1 MAYLTWLA
9 ESVRLKL
16 EAKAIGEPVALRA
29 HFELSGDH
37 GLLTPTTATG
47 VSLAV
52 EWFESNELSLY
63 AQGGASQGYV
73 NVLARFD
80 GGQTALLGAALTQT
94 SDLARPPSVM
104 LLLVGNLGTIRFEDE
119 PGRFEDEPGRFED
132 EPGGDTLD
140 ASLAS
145 ARGEQQGRIEA
156 AIAQSLRLGEPVRLT
171 I

>member
-1 MAYLTWLA
+1 M
-9 ESVRLKL
+9 R
-16 EAKAIGEPVALRA
+16 G

-80 GGQTALLGAALTQT
+80 GGQTALLGSALTQT
-94 SDLARPPSVM
+94 SDIARPPSVM
-104 LLLVGNLGTIRFEDE
+104 LLLVGNLGTM
-119 PGRFEDEPGRFED
+119 RFEDEPGRFED

-140 ASLAS
+140 AVLAPM
-145 ARGEQQGRIEA
+145 RGEQQGRIEA

>member
-1 MAYLTWLA
+1 M
-9 ESVRLKL
+9 
-16 EAKAIGEPVALRA
+16 RA

-80 GGQTALLGAALTQT
+80 GGQTALLGSALTQT
-94 SDLARPPSVM
+94 GDLARPPSVM
-104 LLLVGNLGTIRFEDE
+104 LLLVGNLGTM
-119 PGRFEDEPGRFED
+119 RFEDEPGRFED

-140 ASLAS
+140 AGLAP
-145 ARGEQQGRIEA
+145 ARGEQQGPIEA

>member
-16 EAKAIGEPVALRA
+16 QAKAIGQPVALRC

-119 PGRFEDEPGRFED
+119 PGRFEDEPG
-132 EPGGDTLD
+132 GDTLD
-140 ASLAS
+140 AGLAPL
-145 ARGEQQGRIEA
+145 RGEQQGPIEA

>member
-1 MAYLTWLA
+1 M
-9 ESVRLKL
+9 
-16 EAKAIGEPVALRA
+16 ALRG

-52 EWFESNELSLY
+52 EWFESNEFSLY

-94 SDLARPPSVM
+94 SDRARPPSVM
-104 LLLVGNLGTIRFEDE
+104 LLLVGNLGTMRFEDE
-119 PGRFEDEPGRFED
+119 PGRFEDEPGD
-132 EPGGDTLD
+132 NTLD
-140 ASLAS
+140 AGLAPV
-145 ARGEQQGRIEA
+145 RGEQQGPIEA
-156 AIAQSLRLGEPVRLT
+156 AIAQSLGLGEPVRLT

>member
-1 MAYLTWLA
+1 M
-9 ESVRLKL
+9 R
-16 EAKAIGEPVALRA
+16 G

-80 GGQTALLGAALTQT
+80 GGQTALLGSALTQT
-94 SDLARPPSVM
+94 SDIARPPSVM
-104 LLLVGNLGTIRFEDE
+104 LLLVGNLGTM
-119 PGRFEDEPGRFED
+119 RFEDEPGRFED

-140 ASLAS
+140 AGLAPV
-145 ARGEQQGRIEA
+145 RGEQQGRIEA

>member
-16 EAKAIGEPVALRA
+16 QAKAIGEPVALRG

-80 GGQTALLGAALTQT
+80 GGQTALLGSALTQT
-94 SDLARPPSVM
+94 SDIARPPSVM
-104 LLLVGNLGTIRFEDE
+104 LLLVGNLGTMRFEDE
-119 PGRFEDEPGRFED
+119 LGRFEDEPGRD
-132 EPGGDTLD
+132 ALD
-140 ASLAS
+140 AGLAPM
-145 ARGEQQGRIEA
+145 RGEQQGPIEA

>member
-1 MAYLTWLA
+1 M
-9 ESVRLKL
+9 R
-16 EAKAIGEPVALRA
+16 G

-80 GGQTALLGAALTQT
+80 GGQTALLGSALTQT
-94 SDLARPPSVM
+94 GDMARPPSVM
-104 LLLVGNLGTIRFEDE
+104 LLLVGNLGTM
-119 PGRFEDEPGRFED
+119 RFED

-140 ASLAS
+140 AGLPP
-145 ARGEQQGRIEA
+145 ARGEQQRRIEA

>member
-16 EAKAIGEPVALRA
+16 QAKAIGEPVALRG

-52 EWFESNELSLY
+52 GWFESNELSLY

-80 GGQTALLGAALTQT
+80 GGQTALLGSALTQT
-94 SDLARPPSVM
+94 SDIARPPSVM
-104 LLLVGNLGTIRFEDE
+104 LLLVGNLGTMRFEDE
-119 PGRFEDEPGRFED
+119 PGRFEDEPGD
-132 EPGGDTLD
+132 NTLD
-140 ASLAS
+140 AGLAPV
-145 ARGEQQGRIEA
+145 RGEQQGRIEA

>member
-16 EAKAIGEPVALRA
+16 QAKAIGQPVALRA

-52 EWFESNELSLY
+52 GWFESNELSLY
-63 AQGGASQGYV
+63 AQGGPSQGYV

-94 SDLARPPSVM
+94 SDIARPPSVM
-104 LLLVGNLGTIRFEDE
+104 LLLVGNLGTM
-119 PGRFEDEPGRFED
+119 RFEDEPGRFED

-140 ASLAS
+140 AGLAPM
-145 ARGEQQGRIEA
+145 RGEQQGPIEA

>member
-16 EAKAIGEPVALRA
+16 QAKAIGQPVALRA

-94 SDLARPPSVM
+94 SDMARPPSVM

-119 PGRFEDEPGRFED
+119 PGRFEDEPG
-132 EPGGDTLD
+132 GDTLD
-140 ASLAS
+140 AGLAP
-145 ARGEQQGRIEA
+145 ARGEQQGPIEA

>member
-73 NVLARFD
+73 NVLARFE
-80 GGQTALLGAALTQT
+80 GGQTALLGSALTQT
-94 SDLARPPSVM
+94 GDLARPPSVM
-104 LLLVGNLGTIRFEDE
+104 LLLVGNLGTM
-119 PGRFEDEPGRFED
+119 RFEDEPGRFED

-140 ASLAS
+140 AGLAP
-145 ARGEQQGRIEA
+145 ARGEQQGPIEA

>member
-16 EAKAIGEPVALRA
+16 QAKAIGQPVALRA

-52 EWFESNELSLY
+52 EWFESKELSLY
-63 AQGGASQGYV
+63 AQGGASQSYV

-80 GGQTALLGAALTQT
+80 GGQTALLGSALTQT
-94 SDLARPPSVM
+94 GDLARPPSVM
-104 LLLVGNLGTIRFEDE
+104 LLLVGNLGTM
-119 PGRFEDEPGRFED
+119 RFEDEPGRFED

-140 ASLAS
+140 AGLAS
-145 ARGEQQGRIEA
+145 ARSEQQGRIEA
-156 AIAQSLRLGEPVRLT
+156 AVAQSLRLGEPVRLT

>member
-16 EAKAIGEPVALRA
+16 QAKAIGQPVALRA

-80 GGQTALLGAALTQT
+80 GGQTALLGSALTQT
-94 SDLARPPSVM
+94 GDLARPPSVM
-104 LLLVGNLGTIRFEDE
+104 LLLVGNLGTM
-119 PGRFEDEPGRFED
+119 RFEDEPGRFED

>member
-94 SDLARPPSVM
+94 SDMARPPSVM

-119 PGRFEDEPGRFED
+119 PGRFEDEPG
-132 EPGGDTLD
+132 GDTLD
-140 ASLAS
+140 AGLAP